1 MYRTTQTLLST
12 VDVGS
17 MNRAR
22 VMRFLY
28 NNGALTRSELAARLG
43 VSRATIGAVIQ
54 SLLDAGVLVEQEPLA
69 VGSMGGKPARPL
81 WFSSHRALGAVYLSS
96 QECVVASVGM
106 DGVVGARHVFPITHD
121 DRPRLTDEL
130 VDVCRDV
137 FDGCQLAGVGV
148 ALAGMVD
155 TTTGELIANY
165 LRPGIGS
172 WSIGES
178 LRESLRV
185 PVFADHHPRVQA
197 FGDAWFGLAREL
209 DSFASVYTGE
219 VLGVG
224 MFQNGQILR
233 GPRGAG
239 GEAGHIVVDF
249 DGDQCLCGRRGC
261 WETVATLGW
270 LRRAARDRG
279 LADIGTVS
287 SARLIRESEEGDERA
302 RDLLDDYVDHLSVGL
317 VNLEQVLG
325 LNTYIIHGEVNE
337 GGETMRTMIEQRLI
351 AHSPRREPAPRVLFA
366 ANPDDSTLL
375 GAAGMVLSNVYRAR
389 L

>member
-1 MYRTTQTLLST
+1 MYRTANTLLST

-28 NNGALTRSELAARLG
+28 THGPLTRSELAVQLH
-43 VSRATIGAVIQ
+43 VSRATIGSVIQ

-69 VGSMGGKPARPL
+69 VGAQGGKPARPL
-81 WFSSHRALGAVYLSS
+81 WFNSERALGAVYLSS
-96 QECVVASVGM
+96 QECVVARVGM
-106 DGVVGARHVFPITHD
+106 DGVVAARCSVPITHD
-121 DRPRLTDEL
+121 DHPRLTNEI
-130 VDVCRDV
+130 VDACQEV
-137 FDGCQLAGVGV
+137 FDGSRPAGIGV

-165 LRPGIGS
+165 LRPGIGR
-172 WSIGES
+172 WPIGEFLRQS
-178 LRESLRV
+178 LQV

-209 DSFASVYTGE
+209 DSFASIYTGE

-239 GEAGHIVVDF
+239 GEAGHMVVDL
-249 DGDQCLCGRRGC
+249 DGQQCLCGRRGC
-261 WETVATLGW
+261 WETVATLDW
-270 LRRAARDRG
+270 LRRTARDRG
-279 LADIGTVS
+279 LANAETIS
-287 SARLIRESEEGDERA
+287 SARLVREAEEGSA
-302 RDLLDDYVDHLSVGL
+302 TAQGLLEAYVAHLSVGL
-317 VNLEQVLG
+317 VNLEQIVG
-325 LNTYIIHGEVNE
+325 LNTYIIHGDVTG
-337 GGETMRTMIEQRLI
+337 GGETMRTMIEERLI
-351 AHSPRREPAPRVLFA
+351 AYSPRREPAPRVLFA
-366 ANPDDSTLL
+366 SDPDDSTLM